1 MAKKEVK
8 VNKTQAIRDALE
20 ANPDMSP
27 SRIAEALT
35 NSGIK
40 VSAAYVSTTKSAMK
54 NSKGKKRG
62 AKSHAN
68 GRSKSDDLVS
78 LPNLI
83 EARKFVDRL
92 GGIDE
97 AQLVIAA
104 LSKLA

>member
-1 MAKKEVK
+1 MAKKKEGK
-8 VNKTQAIRDALE
+8 VNKTQAIKDALE
-20 ANPDMSP
+20 ANPDMLP

-54 NSKGKKRG
+54 KNKGKKRG
-62 AKSHAN
+62 RAYGGAKS
-68 GRSKSDDLVS
+68 GDLVS

-97 AQLVIAA
+97 ARLVIDA